1 MRPEDRNEDL
11 FYKIALTF
19 IPNVGGSIGR
29 TLLER
34 FGTARDIFSAPVK
47 ELLRVNGISENRVK
61 AFRDPEVFEK
71 AEKELKFVDSHNIC
85 ILMSDD
91 AAYPS
96 RLTNCSDAP
105 LLLYYHGNA
114 NLNTSKA
121 IAIVGTRKHTD
132 YGMRLCEDL
141 VEGLQSQEDILII
154 SGLALG
160 IDSIAHKKAVSMG
173 MPTVGVMGNGLDTVY
188 PASNKK
194 LAKDM
199 LQNGGLLT
207 EFISGTIPER
217 GNFPARNRVVAGMSD
232 VTVVV
237 ESDISGGALITAHM
251 ASSYNR
257 EVAAFPGRVHDS
269 KSSGCNEII
278 RTNLAAMITNADD
291 LLDLMNWRDDKKK
304 KVVQK
309 QLMLTFSP
317 DEQRIVDLLQT
328 KDSVHSDE
336 LYHYTGLNSSQ
347 LAATLLQLEMQGV
360 IKALPGKN
368 YRIN

>member
-1 MRPEDRNEDL
+1 MGPKDRNEDL
-11 FYKIALTF
+11 FYQIALTF
-19 IPNVGGSIGR
+19 IPGVGGSIGR
-29 TLLER
+29 ALLAH
-34 FGTARDIFSAPVK
+34 FGTAKDIFKAPVK
-47 ELLRVNGISENRVK
+47 ELVRINGITDKKAK
-61 AFRDPEVFEK
+61 AFKDPELFSK
-71 AEKELKFVDSHNIC
+71 AEKELAFVASNNIH
-85 ILMSDD
+85 ILLTGNEG
-91 AAYPS
+91 YPS
-96 RLTNCSDAP
+96 RLDNCSDAP
-105 LLLYYHGNA
+105 LLLYYSGSA
-114 NLNTSKA
+114 NLNAKKIVS
-121 IAIVGTRKHTD
+121 IVGTRKYTD

-160 IDSIAHKKAVSMG
+160 IDAIAHKKAVSLG
-173 MPTVGVMGNGLDTVY
+173 IPTVGVMGNGLDTVY

-199 LQNGGLLT
+199 LQNGGLLS

-251 ASSYNR
+251 ASNYNR
-257 EVAAFPGRVHDS
+257 EVAAFPGRVHDT

-291 LLDLMNWRDDKKK
+291 LLDLMNWRGDKKK

-309 QLMLTFSP
+309 QLMLALSVE
-317 DEQRIVDLLQT
+317 EQKIVDLLQT
-328 KDSVHSDE
+328 KDSVHADE
-336 LYHYTGLNSSQ
+336 LYHYTGFNSSQ